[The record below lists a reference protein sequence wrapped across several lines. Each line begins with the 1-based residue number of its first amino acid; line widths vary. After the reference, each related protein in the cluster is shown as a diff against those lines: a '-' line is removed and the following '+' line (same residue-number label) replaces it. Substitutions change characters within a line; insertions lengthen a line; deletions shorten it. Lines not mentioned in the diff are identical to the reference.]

1 MEISRIRKHLQAEK
15 VGGQLFVFNELG
27 STNDVLREL
36 VAEGSDADG
45 TVVVSDSQTGGRGRL
60 GRKWVS
66 PGGMNLYLSALFR
79 P

>member
-15 VGGQLFVFNELG
+15 VGEQLFVFNELG

-66 PGGMNLYLSALFR
+66 PGA
-79 P
+79 